1 VTGVRRL
8 PCRARGRPSVSR
20 VRRPAIRARLPD
32 GSIESIDVTA
42 LLNAG
47 YAGRNQ
53 AEVASHIAEL
63 AALGVPA
70 PTTTPALYPISPYL
84 AQQTD
89 RVYVQHGR
97 TSGEAEWALIIT
109 DNDVLITAA
118 CDHTDRD
125 LEVHS
130 VAWSKNAAPDV
141 LGTRAWRLSEIADR
155 LDDIALE
162 AWVGH
167 GDTIELIQQG
177 TLGDLLAPKYW
188 LDVLTE
194 RGDARPGT
202 VLISGTISML
212 HGVNQFAD
220 TWKVAMTDP
229 ATQDV
234 IGVEYRTVRMPEP
247 IG

>member
-1 VTGVRRL
+1 MSQLSFTM
-8 PCRARGRPSVSR
+8 
-20 VRRPAIRARLPD
+20 PD

-70 PTTTPALYPISPYL
+70 PTITPALYPISPNL

-141 LGTRAWRLSEIADR
+141 LGTRAWRLSDIADR

>member
-1 VTGVRRL
+1 MSQLSFTM
-8 PCRARGRPSVSR
+8 
-20 VRRPAIRARLPD
+20 PD
-32 GSIESIDVTA
+32 GSIESVDVTA

-53 AEVASHIAEL
+53 AEVASHIAEVT
-63 AALGVPA
+63 ALGVPA

-97 TSGEAEWALIIT
+97 TSGEAEWALIIA

-141 LGTRAWRLSEIADR
+141 LGTKAWRLSDIADR

-229 ATQDV
+229 ATRDV
-234 IGVEYRTVRMPEP
+234 IGVEYQTVRMPEP

>member
-1 VTGVRRL
+1 MSQLSFTM
-8 PCRARGRPSVSR
+8 
-20 VRRPAIRARLPD
+20 PD
-32 GSIESIDVTA
+32 GSIESVDVTA

-53 AEVASHIAEL
+53 DEVASHIAEL

-70 PTTTPALYPISPYL
+70 PTATPALYPISPYL

>member
-1 VTGVRRL
+1 M
-8 PCRARGRPSVSR
+8 
-20 VRRPAIRARLPD
+20 PD
-32 GSIESIDVTA
+32 GSIESVDVTA

-89 RVYVQHGR
+89 RVYVQHRR
-97 TSGEAEWALIIT
+97 TSGEAEWAMIIT

-141 LGTRAWRLSEIADR
+141 LGTKAWRLSDIADR

-234 IGVEYRTVRMPEP
+234 IGVEYQTVRMPES

>member
-1 VTGVRRL
+1 
-8 PCRARGRPSVSR
+8 VSQ
-20 VRRPAIRARLPD
+20 LSFTMSD
-32 GSIESIDVTA
+32 GSIESVEVAA

-47 YAGRNQ
+47 YAGRDQ

-63 AALGVPA
+63 ADLGVPA
-70 PTTTPALYPISPYL
+70 PSATPALYPISPYL

-97 TSGEAEWALIIT
+97 TSGEAEWALIIA

-141 LGTRAWRLSEIADR
+141 LGTKAWRLADIADR

-167 GDTIELIQQG
+167 GDSVELIQQG
-177 TLGDLLAPKYW
+177 TLADLLAPKYW

-194 RGDARPGT
+194 RDDARPGT
-202 VLISGTISML
+202 VLLSGTISM
-212 HGVNQFAD
+212 HKGVNQFAD
-220 TWKVAMTDP
+220 TWKVALTDP

-234 IGVEYRTVRMPEP
+234 ISVEYRTVPMPEP

>member
-1 VTGVRRL
+1 MSQLSFTM
-8 PCRARGRPSVSR
+8 
-20 VRRPAIRARLPD
+20 PD
-32 GSIESIDVTA
+32 GSIESVDVTA

-63 AALGVPA
+63 VALGVPA

-141 LGTRAWRLSEIADR
+141 LGTKAWRLSDIADR

-167 GDTIELIQQG
+167 GDSIELIQQG

-229 ATQDV
+229 VTQDV
-234 IGVEYRTVRMPEP
+234 IDVEYRTVRMPEP

>member
-1 VTGVRRL
+1 
-8 PCRARGRPSVSR
+8 VSELSFT
-20 VRRPAIRARLPD
+20 LPD
-32 GSIESIDVTA
+32 GSIESVDVTA

-47 YAGRNQ
+47 YAGRDQ

-63 AALGVPA
+63 ETLGVPA
-70 PTTTPALYPISPYL
+70 PSSTPALYPISPYL

-97 TSGEAEWALIIT
+97 TSGEAEWALVIT

-141 LGTRAWRLSEIADR
+141 LATKAWRLSDIADR
-155 LDDIALE
+155 LDDIAIE

-167 GDTIELIQQG
+167 GDTSELIQQG

-202 VLISGTISML
+202 VLISGTISMRK
-212 HGVNQFAD
+212 GVNQFAD
-220 TWKVAMTDP
+220 TWKVALTDP
-229 ATQDV
+229 ATKEV
-234 IGVEYRTVRMPEP
+234 ISVEYRTVPMPEP

>member
-1 VTGVRRL
+1 MSQLSFT
-8 PCRARGRPSVSR
+8 
-20 VRRPAIRARLPD
+20 LPD
-32 GSIESIDVTA
+32 GSIESVDVTA

-47 YAGRNQ
+47 YAGRDQ

-63 AALGVPA
+63 EALGVPA
-70 PTTTPALYPISPYL
+70 PSATPALYPISPYL

-109 DNDVLITAA
+109 DSDVLLTAA

-141 LGTRAWRLSEIADR
+141 LGTKAWRLSDIADR
-155 LDDIALE
+155 LDDIALQ

-177 TLGDLLAPKYW
+177 TLADLLAPKYW

-194 RGDARPGT
+194 RGDAHPGT
-202 VLISGTISML
+202 VLMSGTISMRK
-212 HGVNQFAD
+212 GVNQFAD
-220 TWKVAMTDP
+220 TWKVALTDP
-229 ATQDV
+229 ATEDV
-234 IGVEYRTVRMPEP
+234 IEVEYRTVPMPEP

>member
-1 VTGVRRL
+1 MSQLSFTM
-8 PCRARGRPSVSR
+8 
-20 VRRPAIRARLPD
+20 PD

-70 PTTTPALYPISPYL
+70 PTTTPALYPISPNL

-155 LDDIALE
+155 LDDIALK

>member
-1 VTGVRRL
+1 MSQLSFTM
-8 PCRARGRPSVSR
+8 
-20 VRRPAIRARLPD
+20 PD
-32 GSIESIDVTA
+32 GSIESVEVNA

-70 PTTTPALYPISPYL
+70 PSTTPALYPISPYL

-89 RVYVQHGR
+89 RVDVQHGK

-109 DNDVLITAA
+109 DDDVLITAA

-141 LGTRAWRLSEIADR
+141 LGTKAWRLSEIADR

-167 GDTIELIQQG
+167 GDTVELIQQG
-177 TLGDLLAPKYW
+177 TLGDLLAPNYW

-212 HGVNQFAD
+212 NGVNQFAD

-229 ATQDV
+229 VTKDV
-234 IGVEYRTVRMPEP
+234 ISVEYRTVPMPAP

>member
-1 VTGVRRL
+1 MSQLSFTM
-8 PCRARGRPSVSR
+8 
-20 VRRPAIRARLPD
+20 PD
-32 GSIESIDVTA
+32 GSIESVDVTA

-70 PTTTPALYPISPYL
+70 PTATPALYPISPYL

-141 LGTRAWRLSEIADR
+141 LGTKAWRLSDIADR

-234 IGVEYRTVRMPEP
+234 IGVEYQTVRMPES

>member
-1 VTGVRRL
+1 MSQL
-8 PCRARGRPSVSR
+8 SFSM
-20 VRRPAIRARLPD
+20 PD
-32 GSIESIDVTA
+32 GSIESVDVTA

-47 YAGRNQ
+47 YSGRNQ

-70 PTTTPALYPISPYL
+70 PTATPALYPISPYL

-141 LGTRAWRLSEIADR
+141 LGTRAWRLSDIADR

>member
-1 VTGVRRL
+1 MSPRCSTPATPDVT
-8 PCRARGRPSVSR
+8 RPSCIAH
-20 VRRPAIRARLPD
+20 RRA
-32 GSIESIDVTA
+32 GSP
-42 LLNAG
+42 
-47 YAGRNQ
+47 GRTRPYY
-53 AEVASHIAEL
+53 H
-63 AALGVPA
+63 
-70 PTTTPALYPISPYL
+70 PALYPISPYL

-141 LGTRAWRLSEIADR
+141 LGTKAWRLSDIADR

-167 GDTIELIQQG
+167 GDTLELIQQG

-229 ATQDV
+229 ATRDV
-234 IGVEYRTVRMPEP
+234 IGVEYQTVRMPEP

>member
-1 VTGVRRL
+1 MSQLSFTM
-8 PCRARGRPSVSR
+8 
-20 VRRPAIRARLPD
+20 PD
-32 GSIESIDVTA
+32 GSIESVDVTA

-70 PTTTPALYPISPYL
+70 PTATPALYPISPYL

-141 LGTRAWRLSEIADR
+141 LGTKAWRLSDIADR

-167 GDTIELIQQG
+167 GDTLELIQQG

-194 RGDARPGT
+194 RGAARPGT

-229 ATQDV
+229 ATRDV
-234 IGVEYRTVRMPEP
+234 IGVEYQTVRMPES

>member
-1 VTGVRRL
+1 MSQLSFTM
-8 PCRARGRPSVSR
+8 
-20 VRRPAIRARLPD
+20 PD
-32 GSIESIDVTA
+32 GSIESVDVTA

-109 DNDVLITAA
+109 DDDVLITAA

-130 VAWSKNAAPDV
+130 VAWSKNAAPRRTRYQGMAAFGHCRPTRRRRTRGVGRPRRHHRADPARYARRSPRAQV
-141 LGTRAWRLSEIADR
+141 LARRAHRAWRRAPWHRVDFR
-155 LDDIALE
+155 DDLNAARCQPVCGHLE
-162 AWVGH
+162 GC
-167 GDTIELIQQG
+167 D
-177 TLGDLLAPKYW
+177 D
-188 LDVLTE
+188 
-194 RGDARPGT
+194 
-202 VLISGTISML
+202 
-212 HGVNQFAD
+212 
-220 TWKVAMTDP
+220 
-229 ATQDV
+229 
-234 IGVEYRTVRMPEP
+234 
-247 IG
+247 

>member
-1 VTGVRRL
+1 MSQLSFTM
-8 PCRARGRPSVSR
+8 
-20 VRRPAIRARLPD
+20 PD
-32 GSIESIDVTA
+32 GSIESVDVTA

-89 RVYVQHGR
+89 RVYVQHGQ

-141 LGTRAWRLSEIADR
+141 LGTKAWRLSDIADR

-167 GDTIELIQQG
+167 GDTLELIQQG
-177 TLGDLLAPKYW
+177 TLGDPLAPKYW

-234 IGVEYRTVRMPEP
+234 IGVEYQTVRMPES

>member
-1 VTGVRRL
+1 MSQLSFT
-8 PCRARGRPSVSR
+8 
-20 VRRPAIRARLPD
+20 LPD
-32 GSIESIDVTA
+32 GSSESVDVAA

-47 YAGRNQ
+47 YAGRDQ

-70 PTTTPALYPISPYL
+70 PATTPALYPISPYL

-130 VAWSKNAAPDV
+130 VAWSKNAAPDI
-141 LGTRAWRLSEIADR
+141 LGTKAWRLSDIADR

-162 AWVGH
+162 AWVGN

-202 VLISGTISML
+202 VLLSGTISMRKS
-212 HGVNQFAD
+212 VNQFAD
-220 TWKVAMTDP
+220 TWKVAITDP
-229 ATQDV
+229 ATKDV
-234 IGVEYRTVRMPEP
+234 IGVEYRTVPMPEP

>member
-1 VTGVRRL
+1 
-8 PCRARGRPSVSR
+8 VSQ
-20 VRRPAIRARLPD
+20 LSFTMPD

-70 PTTTPALYPISPYL
+70 PTTTPALYPISPNL

-155 LDDIALE
+155 LDDIALK

-194 RGDARPGT
+194 RGAARPGT

>member
-1 VTGVRRL
+1 
-8 PCRARGRPSVSR
+8 VSELSFT
-20 VRRPAIRARLPD
+20 LPD
-32 GSIESIDVTA
+32 GSIESVDVTA

-47 YAGRNQ
+47 YAGRDQ

-70 PTTTPALYPISPYL
+70 PSATPALYPISPYL

-97 TSGEAEWALIIT
+97 TSGEAEWALVIT

-141 LGTRAWRLSEIADR
+141 LATKAWRLSDIADR
-155 LDDIALE
+155 LDDIAIE

-167 GDTIELIQQG
+167 GDTSELIQQG

-202 VLISGTISML
+202 VLISGTISMRK
-212 HGVNQFAD
+212 GVNQFAD
-220 TWKVAMTDP
+220 TWKVALTDP
-229 ATQDV
+229 ATKDV
-234 IGVEYRTVRMPEP
+234 ISVEYRTVPMPEP

>member
-1 VTGVRRL
+1 MSQLSFTM
-8 PCRARGRPSVSR
+8 
-20 VRRPAIRARLPD
+20 PD
-32 GSIESIDVTA
+32 GSIEAVEVTA

-70 PTTTPALYPISPYL
+70 PAATPALYPISPYL

-89 RVYVQHGR
+89 RVYAQHGR
-97 TSGEAEWALIIT
+97 TSGEAEWALVIT
-109 DNDVLITAA
+109 GDDVLITVA

-141 LGTRAWRLSEIADR
+141 LGTKAWRLSDIADR

-162 AWVGH
+162 AWVGD
-167 GDTIELIQQG
+167 GDTVELIQQG

-188 LDVLTE
+188 LDVLAE
-194 RGDARPGT
+194 RGNARPGT

-212 HGVNQFAD
+212 KGVNQFAD

-229 ATQDV
+229 ATNDV
-234 IGVEYRTVRMPEP
+234 IAVEYRTVRMPEP

>member
-1 VTGVRRL
+1 MSTTM
-8 PCRARGRPSVSR
+8 
-20 VRRPAIRARLPD
+20 PD
-32 GSIESIDVTA
+32 GSIESVDVTA

-70 PTTTPALYPISPYL
+70 PTATPALYPISPYL

-141 LGTRAWRLSEIADR
+141 LGTKAWRLSDIADR

-167 GDTIELIQQG
+167 GDTLELIQQG

-229 ATQDV
+229 ATRDV
-234 IGVEYRTVRMPEP
+234 IGVEYQTVRMPEP